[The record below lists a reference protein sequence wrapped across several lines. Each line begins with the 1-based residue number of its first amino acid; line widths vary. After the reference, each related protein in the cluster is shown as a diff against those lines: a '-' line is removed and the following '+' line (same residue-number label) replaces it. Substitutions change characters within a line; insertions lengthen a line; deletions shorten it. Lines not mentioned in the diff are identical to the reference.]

1 MKDVKNQLWDYVLL
15 VREKSP
21 LVENI
26 TNYVVMNNT
35 ANALLAIGASPIMAH
50 CKDEIEEL
58 VKISS
63 SVVVNMGTL
72 DAAWIESMI
81 LAGETANKNSKR
93 WVLDPVGVGASKL
106 RNNTASQLL
115 ALNPSVVRGNA
126 SEILSAAKY
135 DIVSK
140 GVDSLSPS
148 EAAIEAAVILQGQ
161 TNGVVCI
168 SGADDYLVDTSRL
181 AKLSNGNPLMT
192 KVTGLGCTATA
203 ITGAFI
209 AVSEDTLLATAA
221 AVSVLNIAAEVAI
234 TKSSG
239 PGSLQ
244 MNLLDALYNL
254 SKDDFLSLLKIEIQ
268 TL

>member
-1 MKDVKNQLWDYVLL
+1 MKEVKNQLWDYVLL

-26 TNYVVMNNT
+26 TNFVVMNNT

-58 VKISS
+58 VTISS

-72 DAAWIESMI
+72 DAGWVESMI
-81 LAGETANKNSKR
+81 LAGKMANKHGKK
-93 WVLDPVGVGASKL
+93 WVLDPVGAGASQL
-106 RNNTASQLL
+106 RNSTVDQLL
-115 ALNPSVVRGNA
+115 ALKPSVVRGNA

-148 EAAIEAAVILQGQ
+148 KAAVEAAVILQGQ

-168 SGADDYLVDTSRL
+168 SGSDDYLVDASRL
-181 AKLSNGNPLMT
+181 VKLSNGNPLMT

-203 ITGAFI
+203 ITGGFI
-209 AVSEDTLLATAA
+209 AVGEDTLLATAA
-221 AVSVLNIAAEVAI
+221 AVSSLNIAAEVAVAN
-234 TKSSG
+234 SSG

-254 SKDDFLSLLKIEIQ
+254 SEGDFLSRLKVEIQ